1 MEFLLGKEW
10 LDNSTSQTLLS
21 MSAEDDFF
29 KPMRTLS
36 DWIERAS
43 FPTAKGVWHE
53 PPVPNLV

>member
-29 KPMRTLS
+29 KPMRALS
-36 DWIERAS
+36 DWI
-43 FPTAKGVWHE
+43 
-53 PPVPNLV
+53 